1 MGKKKE
7 NDNLRTHEIKY
18 KMELSELEC
27 PVCGEKTLIVH
38 GRVNEI
44 PHFGRV
50 LEQFIHCKACGY
62 RHSDVMCLED
72 REPAEYRYKINSP
85 EDLRVRVIRSPSGFV
100 EIPELGI
107 EVKPGP
113 AAQGFVSNIEGL
125 LRRIRERVETA
136 AKWADSEESKKRAEE
151 ILRRMDAAVSGEDE
165 ITVVLK
171 DPYGHSAIVPEE
183 DDKLE
188 VRELDEEEA
197 EELRSKIFRPMVL
210 PGEYSN

>member
-1 MGKKKE
+1 MGKKIGKGNRE
-7 NDNLRTHEIKY
+7 THEMKY
-18 KMELSELEC
+18 RMEFSYLEC
-27 PVCGEKTLIVH
+27 PVCGEKALMVH
-38 GRVNEI
+38 GRIDEI

-50 LEQFIHCKACGY
+50 LEQFIHCKTCGY
-62 RHSDVMCLED
+62 RRSDVMCLED
-72 REPAEYRYKINSP
+72 RKPAEYRYRVNSP
-85 EDLRVRVIRSPSGFV
+85 EDLRVRVVRSPSGFV
-100 EIPELGI
+100 EIPELGV

-136 AKWADSEESKKRAEE
+136 ARWADNEESKKRAEE

-165 ITVVLK
+165 ITIVLK
-171 DPYGHSAIVPEE
+171 DPYGHSAILPEQ

-197 EELRSKIFRPMVL
+197 EELRTRIFRPMV
-210 PGEYSN
+210 PSGEYSN